1 VESYD
6 KRPRRH
12 CANDSGSLP
21 LPPYFKAYLSEVS
34 LFREDKRGEGW
45 KRLEGSQIRVGS
57 IFKRGK
63 RTFPSSLNPAVG
75 RTNEGRN
82 RVKSLE
88 GKVDILEEKA
98 IEEKVKSTKGLI
110 QTFLQTLKA
119 FRLYEANHPILSKF
133 LERVRKD
140 FDEYFDEFDSF
151 SLQIG
156 EHRLYYQGNVVYE
169 NQDVKESLAFVFF
182 KDGIRELQFSKGLE
196 FKEIIDFLHI
206 VRKSDFLNRMEDDLV
221 TLLWEKDFS
230 HITFIT
236 VDEFLEGSGIYVP
249 ATEED
254 LIKKSEY
261 KGSREEW
268 LQGKDDEGEAERSY
282 APATEG
288 LEQAINPAPGQS
300 LVDACQLTP
309 DEKQAIDREAL
320 QEQQPEYI
328 YVLIDNLIEILLHL
342 GEDMDAYENMIS
354 YFDRIIEYLL
364 EQKEVGKVVELLKS
378 LNDTMESMVLKDKQ
392 IFATRRILE
401 KSSSP
406 HNIELL
412 GKAMKGNG
420 EVPSEAI
427 LQYFRFLNKQAVE
440 PLCLLLGKLESG
452 KWRKAICD
460 QMVELSREEIQLLS
474 KFLSDPNPYLVSHIL
489 YILGRIGDSSAA
501 KYLENLVSHE
511 DLKIREE
518 TLQVLNKFGEKG
530 KDLIQKFLKDSVSGM
545 RARAALFLARNAKVG
560 AVKPLTEI
568 ILSEDFYKR
577 DYEEKASFF
586 RALGETGSTE
596 VIPILKKIAKQGRWF
611 QRSKW
616 NEMRQC
622 ATNTLKMLG
631 A

>member
-1 VESYD
+1 
-6 KRPRRH
+6 
-12 CANDSGSLP
+12 
-21 LPPYFKAYLSEVS
+21 
-34 LFREDKRGEGW
+34 
-45 KRLEGSQIRVGS
+45 
-57 IFKRGK
+57 
-63 RTFPSSLNPAVG
+63 
-75 RTNEGRN
+75 
-82 RVKSLE
+82 VKSLE
-88 GKVDILEEKA
+88 EKVDILEEKG
-98 IEEKVKSTKGLI
+98 IEEKVKSTKALI

-119 FRLYEANHPILSKF
+119 FRHYEANHPILSKF
-133 LERVRKD
+133 SDKLRKD
-140 FDEYFDEFDSF
+140 FDQYFDEFDSF

-156 EHRLYYQGNVVYE
+156 EHRLYYRGNVVYE
-169 NQDVKESLAFVFF
+169 NIDVKESLAFVFF

-196 FKEIIDFLHI
+196 FKEIMDFLHI

-236 VDEFLEGSGIYVP
+236 VDEFLDGSGIYVP

-254 LIKKSEY
+254 LIKRSEY
-261 KGSREEW
+261 KGSREDW
-268 LQGKDDEGEAERSY
+268 LQEKVDQGEGEGEDPHT
-282 APATEG
+282 PAAEG

-300 LVDACQLTP
+300 LVEACQLTL
-309 DEKQAIDREAL
+309 DEKKAIDREAL
-320 QEQQPEYI
+320 QEQRPEYI

-342 GEDMDAYENMIS
+342 GEDTDAYENMIS
-354 YFDRIIEYLL
+354 YFDRVIEYLL
-364 EQKEVGKVVELLKS
+364 EQKEVGKTVELLKS
-378 LNDTMESMVLKDKQ
+378 LNDTMDSMVLKDRQ
-392 IFATRRILE
+392 IFAIRRILE

-427 LQYFRFLNKQAVE
+427 LQYFRFLNKQAVG
-440 PLCLLLGKLESG
+440 PLCLLLGELESG

-474 KFLSDPNPYLVSHIL
+474 KFLSDHNPFLVSHIL
-489 YILGRIGDSSAA
+489 YILGKIGDPSAV
-501 KYLENLVSHE
+501 KYLEALVSHK
-511 DLKIREE
+511 DLKVREE
-518 TLQVLNKFGEKG
+518 TLQVLNKFGDKG
-530 KDLIQKFLKDSVSGM
+530 KDLIQKFLKDSVSGL
-545 RARAALFLARNAKVG
+545 RGKAALFLARQAKVG

-596 VIPILKKIAKQGRWF
+596 VIPILKKIAKQRRWF
-611 QRSKW
+611 QKTKW

-622 ATNTLKMLG
+622 ATNTLRMLR